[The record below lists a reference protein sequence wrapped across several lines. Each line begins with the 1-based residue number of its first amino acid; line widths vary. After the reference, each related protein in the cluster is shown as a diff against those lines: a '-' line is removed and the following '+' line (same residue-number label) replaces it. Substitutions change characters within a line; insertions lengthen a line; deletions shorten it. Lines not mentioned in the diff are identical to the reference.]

1 MAHTVNPVVDAEGN
15 YQGSTVE
22 SPQEGY
28 HRSLDQEYV
37 EFQDGSIHHRFENV
51 EVNEDL
57 QESEYSDE
65 SYFETLSTL
74 YPNIA
79 QAVTWAADGGMS
91 AEWSNDFNA
100 ALSAGDFEAV
110 NVGLEQLLGM
120 YDANHGDRPSATE
133 EFQNR
138 NNQESEDEEPLTVD
152 DLSEDDQQVVAEAV
166 EELQYQSP
174 GGEEQA
180 QYWQQAVAV
189 AQQSGDETYA
199 GIAAAT
205 SAFHSGEVSA
215 AEAIDFVLSNYD
227 IRDVA
232 RVYQALNG
240 Q

>member
-1 MAHTVNPVVDAEGN
+1 MAHTVSPVVDAEGN
-15 YQGSTVE
+15 YQGSSIE
-22 SPQEGY
+22 SPHEGY

-51 EVNEDL
+51 EVNEDS
-57 QESEYSDE
+57 QESEFSDE
-65 SYFETLSTL
+65 AYFEQLASL
-74 YPNIA
+74 HPNVA
-79 QAVTWAADGGMS
+79 QAVQWAANGGMS
-91 AEWSNDFNA
+91 AEWSQDFNA
-100 ALSAGDFEAV
+100 ALEAGDYQAV

-120 YDANHGDRPSATE
+120 YDSNFGDRPSATE

-138 NNQESEDEEPLTVD
+138 NDQESEDEEPLTVD
-152 DLSEDDQQVVAEAV
+152 DLSEDDQQAVNEAIT
-166 EELQYQSP
+166 ELQYQSP

-180 QYWQQAVAV
+180 EYWQEAVAQ

-199 GIAAAT
+199 AIAAAT

-215 AEAIDFVLSNYD
+215 QEAIDFVLSNYD

-240 Q
+240 

>member
-1 MAHTVNPVVDAEGN
+1 MAWTVTPSADADGN
-15 YQGSTVE
+15 VTGFSTDHQ
-22 SPQEGY
+22 QEGY
-28 HRSLDQEYV
+28 HRSLDQEFV
-37 EFQDGSIHHRFENV
+37 ELSDGIHHRFENV

-57 QESEYSDE
+57 QDSEYTDD
-65 SYFETLSTL
+65 SYFNSLVAL
-74 YPNIA
+74 YPNFP
-79 QAVTWAADGGMS
+79 QAANWAANGGMS
-91 AEWSNDFNA
+91 VEWSQDFNA
-100 ALSAGDFEAV
+100 SVEAGDFQAV
-110 NVGLEQLLGM
+110 NVGLEQLLNM
-120 YDANHGDRPSATE
+120 YDAAHGERPSTSE
-133 EFQNR
+133 EVEDR
-138 NNQESEDEEPLTVD
+138 EDQESEDDEPLTVD
-152 DLSEDDQQVVAEAV
+152 DLPEDEQQAVAEAV